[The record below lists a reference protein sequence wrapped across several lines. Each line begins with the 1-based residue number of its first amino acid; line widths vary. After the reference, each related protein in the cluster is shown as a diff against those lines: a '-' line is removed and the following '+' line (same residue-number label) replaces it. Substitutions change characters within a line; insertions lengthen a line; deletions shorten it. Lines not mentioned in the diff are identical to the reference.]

1 MLIIFV
7 LYALMALTFSIGQ
20 QALQL
25 VPPVWLIGFRMT
37 LAGLLLLGYLYF
49 FKPAQ
54 LKLQPRDLGQ
64 FLKVTFLHAYLP
76 FVTEF
81 WALQYLSA
89 PKAALLFN
97 LTPVVTALLAYFTQR
112 ERLVWPQILGLAI
125 GVLGFMPVLWELA
138 PQELLAGQFFK
149 ISLPELALL
158 ISVISSAYAWLTVQK
173 LVQQNY
179 APLFVNGV
187 AMLGGGLLAFFTSAV
202 LEPSWSVLTWSE
214 FNPGPSLSWAEF
226 KWVLIWCGLLI
237 LISNLIFYNLYAQ
250 LLKKYSATLLAFAGL
265 FTPLFAA
272 GWSWLFHG
280 QAMSGNFYLALLIIA
295 TGLSLYLFTSPA
307 KPINL
312 AADEHLL

>member
-179 APLFVNGV
+179 TPVFVNGV
-187 AMLGGGLLAFFTSAV
+187 AMLGSGLLAFFTSEI

-226 KWVLIWCGLLI
+226 
-237 LISNLIFYNLYAQ
+237 
-250 LLKKYSATLLAFAGL
+250 
-265 FTPLFAA
+265 
-272 GWSWLFHG
+272 
-280 QAMSGNFYLALLIIA
+280 
-295 TGLSLYLFTSPA
+295 
-307 KPINL
+307 
-312 AADEHLL
+312 